1 MHRPQCYTMI
11 TGASDGFG
19 KALAIECARRGM
31 NLILVALPGPELHHL
46 ANFIRRNFFVEVQ
59 SFEANLSLESEIHE
73 LHSKIIESGLAVNT
87 LINNAGIGNTQMFVE
102 TSPEFIKQQI
112 KLNILATTL
121 LTHLFISELKKNSPS
136 YILNIGSL
144 CSFFYLPQKQVYGGT
159 KSFIHFFSKSLR
171 KELKS
176 EKVFVSVACPGG
188 MNTNFSTSLM
198 NRKGNFLSRISIM
211 NPEQVAPVV
220 IEKMLGG
227 KEVIIP
233 GAVNRFS
240 IVLDKLLPT
249 FLKNIFT
256 DRLMKQL
263 KPGSMS
269 TVEVDKN
276 SSPMAA

>member
-1 MHRPQCYTMI
+1 MNRPQCYTMI
-11 TGASDGFG
+11 TGASNGFG

-46 ANFIRRNFFVEVQ
+46 ANFIRKNFFVDVQ
-59 SFEANLSLESEIHE
+59 FFEANLAVESEIHD
-73 LHSKIIESGLAVNT
+73 LHSKIVEKGLAVHK
-87 LINNAGIGNTQMFVE
+87 LINNAGIGNTQMFME

-112 KLNILATTL
+112 KLNVLATTL
-121 LTHLFISELKKNSPS
+121 LTNFFIPELKKNSPS
-136 YILNIGSL
+136 YILNVGSL

-159 KSFIHFFSKSLR
+159 KSFIYFFSKSLR

-176 EKVFVSVACPGG
+176 EKVSVSVACPGG

-198 NRKGNFLSRISIM
+198 NRKGNLLSRISIL
-211 NPEQVAPVV
+211 NPEQAAPVV
-220 IEKMLGG
+220 IEKMLRG

-240 IVLDKLLPT
+240 IVLDKLLPD

-263 KPGSMS
+263 KPHGISS
-269 TVEVDKN
+269 SEVDK
-276 SSPMAA
+276 SPSTMAA

>member
-1 MHRPQCYTMI
+1 
-11 TGASDGFG
+11 
-19 KALAIECARRGM
+19 M

-46 ANFIRRNFFVEVQ
+46 ANFIRKNFFVDVQ

-73 LHSKIIESGLAVNT
+73 LHSKIVESRLAVNT
-87 LINNAGIGNTQMFVE
+87 LINNAGIGNTQMFEE
-102 TSPEFIKQQI
+102 TSLEFIKNQI
-112 KLNILATTL
+112 KLNILATVL
-121 LTHLFISELKKNSPS
+121 LTNLFISQLKENSPS

-171 KELKS
+171 KELKGEEVS
-176 EKVFVSVACPGG
+176 VSVACPGG

-198 NRKGNFLSRISIM
+198 NRKGNFLSRISIL

-220 IEKMLGG
+220 IRKMLGG

-240 IVLDKLLPT
+240 IVLDKLLPA

-256 DRLMKQL
+256 NRLMKQL
-263 KPGSMS
+263 KPGGVS
-269 TVEVDKN
+269 TIEVAKN

>member
-1 MHRPQCYTMI
+1 MNRPQCYTMI

-31 NLILVALPGPELHHL
+31 NLVLAALPGPELHHL
-46 ANFIRRNFFVEVQ
+46 ANFIRKNFFVDVQ
-59 SFEANLSLESEIHE
+59 YFETNLAIESEIQD
-73 LHSKIIESGLAVNT
+73 LHSKIVDKGLAVNA
-87 LINNAGIGNTQMFVE
+87 LINNAGIGNTQMFME
-102 TSPEFIKQQI
+102 TSTEFITQQI
-112 KLNILATTL
+112 KLNVLATTL
-121 LTHLFISELKKNSPS
+121 LTNLFIPELKKNSPS
-136 YILNIGSL
+136 YILNVGSL

-176 EKVFVSVACPGG
+176 DRVSVSVVCPGG
-188 MNTNFSTSLM
+188 MNTNFTTSLM
-198 NRKGNFLSRISIM
+198 NKKGNFLSRISIL
-211 NPEQVAPVV
+211 NPEQVAPLV
-220 IEKMLGG
+220 IQKMLRG

-240 IVLDKLLPT
+240 IVLDKLLPA

-263 KPGSMS
+263 KPRSIS

>member
-1 MHRPQCYTMI
+1 MNRPQCYTMV

-46 ANFIRRNFFVEVQ
+46 ANFIRKNFFVDVQ
-59 SFEANLSLESEIHE
+59 SFETNLAIESEIDD
-73 LHSKIIESGLAVNT
+73 LHSKIVEKGVAVNA
-87 LINNAGIGNTQMFVE
+87 LINNAGIGNTQMFME

-112 KLNILATTL
+112 KVNVLATTL
-121 LTHLFISELKKNSPS
+121 LTHLFIPELKKNSPS
-136 YILNIGSL
+136 YVLNVGSL

-176 EKVFVSVACPGG
+176 EKVSVSVVCPGG
-188 MNTNFSTSLM
+188 MNTNFTTSLM
-198 NRKGNFLSRISIM
+198 NRKGNFLSRISIL

-220 IEKMLGG
+220 IQKMLSG

-233 GAVNRFS
+233 GVVNRFS
-240 IVLDKLLPT
+240 IVLDKILPG

-256 DRLMKQL
+256 NRLMKQL
-263 KPGSMS
+263 KPSSMS
-269 TVEVDKN
+269 TGEVDKN

>member
-1 MHRPQCYTMI
+1 MNRPQCYTLI

-46 ANFIRRNFFVEVQ
+46 ANFIRKNFFVDVQ

-73 LHSKIIESGLAVNT
+73 LHSQIVESRLAVNT
-87 LINNAGIGNTQMFVE
+87 LINNAGIGSTQMFEE

-112 KLNILATTL
+112 KVNILATVL
-121 LTHLFISELKKNSPS
+121 LTNLFISQLKENSPS

-171 KELKS
+171 KELKD
-176 EKVFVSVACPGG
+176 EKVSVSVACPGG
-188 MNTNFSTSLM
+188 MNTNFSTSMM
-198 NRKGNFLSRISIM
+198 NRRGNFLSRISIL
-211 NPEQVAPVV
+211 NPEKVAPVV

-240 IVLDKLLPT
+240 IVLDKLLPA

-256 DRLMKQL
+256 NRLMKQL
-263 KPGSMS
+263 KPGSAS
-269 TVEVDKN
+269 TIEVAKN